1 MSWALLLHFP
11 FHQRKTRFP
20 AAPRTLRA
28 FAHTGLLPWNILGSA
43 PFPCSFFPRLSW
55 LLSLLLSTPLPRR
68 HRPHW
73 MVVGEGLLKL
83 QTFLSLSVPS
93 AEDASEALSEWR
105 KNRTGKDT
113 PCFIRS
119 LENRIPLSIQLSLE
133 KFFFFFFLG
142 AASLFP
148 WDGLLSKI
156 TLRRSAILPILLAV
170 KCSSAACVSP
180 AGEIA
185 VSQGIS
191 GHSLAKLSLTKG
203 THGQAIFL
211 FFF

>member
-1 MSWALLLHFP
+1 MNEG
-11 FHQRKTRFP
+11 RTERG
-20 AAPRTLRA
+20 RTLPVSSVALRIG
-28 FAHTGLLPWNILGSA
+28 FHY
-43 PFPCSFFPRLSW
+43 PFSF
-55 LLSLLLSTPLPRR
+55 
-68 HRPHW
+68 
-73 MVVGEGLLKL
+73 LLKN
-83 QTFLSLSVPS
+83 S
-93 AEDASEALSEWR
+93 
-105 KNRTGKDT
+105 
-113 PCFIRS
+113 
-119 LENRIPLSIQLSLE
+119 
-133 KFFFFFFLG
+133 FFFFLG

-211 FFF
+211 FFFLSKQGPVFVDGLQAHTHKKSPICFTVTWSAGLCPLFHFCFTCAFP